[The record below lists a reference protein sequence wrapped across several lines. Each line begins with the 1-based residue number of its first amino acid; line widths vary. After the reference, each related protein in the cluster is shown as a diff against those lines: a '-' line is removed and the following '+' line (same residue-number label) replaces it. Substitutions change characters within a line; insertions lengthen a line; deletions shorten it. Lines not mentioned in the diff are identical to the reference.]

1 MKLPSAHVL
10 ALLGVAVGAGC
21 RPAERALPAPESRE
35 PLPVARP
42 KICEEASP
50 GQSLQAL
57 LERVPDGSA
66 VCLRPGVYPEHIR
79 VERGVTLW
87 GPRDAVIRSDGT
99 GTTVRAAGRGTR
111 LLGFTIEGSGSRYDK
126 MDSGVH
132 IQGEEIEAQGL
143 LIRRAVFGVNVE
155 RSRSV
160 LMRGNVILGTG
171 ETALGLRGDGI
182 RFWEVEGAR
191 IEQNFITGSRD
202 LVIRYTKRTRIAG
215 NTVTRGRYG
224 LHLMYSSDV
233 TLEDNRSLGNV
244 VGTFI
249 MYSRDVRYLRNLIAA
264 SSGAAGI
271 GLGMKESGN
280 LLVQGNVF
288 LRNNIGL
295 YLDTSPLQLGDSNI
309 FKHNAFRLCNVGAI
323 FHSSQRG
330 NTFSEN
336 SFRDNL
342 EQVRVEGGGDA
353 LGTQW
358 EGNDFDDYAGF
369 DFNGDGEGDV
379 PYELYSLSGDLQN
392 RFPDL
397 AFFRGTVALSLVDAV
412 THILPLF
419 KPRPLLIDKRP
430 ALRRIAVEVPRA
442 D

>member
-1 MKLPSAHVL
+1 MGRRTAHAL
-10 ALLGVAVGAGC
+10 ALLVFIAGC
-21 RPAERALPAPESRE
+21 HRSAEHALPLLESRE
-35 PLPVARP
+35 PLVVSRP
-42 KICEEASP
+42 QACEEVSP
-50 GQSLQAL
+50 GQSLQAVL
-57 LERVPDGSA
+57 SRVAAGST
-66 VCLRPGVYPEHIR
+66 VCLRPGAYPEHI
-79 VERGVTLW
+79 VVDRGVTLW
-87 GPRDAVIRSDGT
+87 GPRDAIIRSDGT
-99 GTTVRAAGRGTR
+99 GTTVSAAGHGTR
-111 LLGFTIEGSGSRYDK
+111 LLGFTIAGSGSRYDK
-126 MDSGVH
+126 LDSALH
-132 IQGEEIEAQGL
+132 IQGEDITAEGL
-143 LIRRAVFGVNVE
+143 LIDRAVFGVNVE
-155 RSRSV
+155 KSRRV
-160 LMRGNVILGTG
+160 ALRGNVIRGTG
-171 ETALGLRGDGI
+171 DAALGLRGDGI
-182 RFWEVEGAR
+182 RFWEVTDST
-191 IEQNFITGSRD
+191 IERNFVTGSRD
-202 LVIRYTKRTRIAG
+202 LVIRYTKHTRIAG

-224 LHLMYSSDV
+224 LHLMYSSDA
-233 TLEDNRSLGNV
+233 TLEDNRSIGNV

-249 MYSRDVRYLRNLIAA
+249 MYSHEVRYLRNLIAA
-264 SSGAAGI
+264 SAGAAGI

-280 LLVQGNVF
+280 LLAEGNVS

-295 YLDTSPLQLGDSNI
+295 YLDTSPLQLGDSNT
-309 FKHNAFRLCNVGAI
+309 FQHNSFRLCNVGAI

-353 LGTQW
+353 LGTHW

-397 AFFRGTVALSLVDAV
+397 AFFRGTIALSLVDAV

-430 ALRRIAVEVPRA
+430 ALRHIAVEVPRA

>member
-1 MKLPSAHVL
+1 MGRRTAHAL
-10 ALLGVAVGAGC
+10 ALLVFVAGC
-21 RPAERALPAPESRE
+21 HRSAEHALPVLESRE
-35 PLPVARP
+35 PLVVSRP
-42 KICEEASP
+42 QACEEVSP
-50 GQSLQAL
+50 GQSLQAVL
-57 LERVPDGSA
+57 SRVAAGST
-66 VCLRPGVYPEHIR
+66 VCLRPGAYPEHI
-79 VERGVTLW
+79 VVDRGVTLW
-87 GPRDAVIRSDGT
+87 GPRDAIIRSDGT
-99 GTTVRAAGRGTR
+99 GTTVSAAGHGTR
-111 LLGFTIEGSGSRYDK
+111 LLGFTIAGSGSRYDK
-126 MDSGVH
+126 LDSALH
-132 IQGEEIEAQGL
+132 IQGEDITAEGL
-143 LIRRAVFGVNVE
+143 LIDRAVFGVNVE
-155 RSRSV
+155 KSRRV
-160 LMRGNVILGTG
+160 ALRGNVIRGTG
-171 ETALGLRGDGI
+171 DAALGLRGDGI
-182 RFWEVEGAR
+182 RFWEVTDSA
-191 IEQNFITGSRD
+191 IERNFVTGSRD
-202 LVIRYTKRTRIAG
+202 LVIRYTKHTRIAG

-224 LHLMYSSDV
+224 LHLMYSSDA
-233 TLEDNRSLGNV
+233 TLEDNRSIGNV

-249 MYSRDVRYLRNLIAA
+249 MYSHEVRYLRNLIAA
-264 SSGAAGI
+264 SAGAAGI

-280 LLVQGNVF
+280 LLAEGNVS